1 MVSGSRLIR
10 VLAGSCF
17 LCLGL
22 SNCQFNP
29 GPEPYMGWPA
39 EAMQMD
45 PSDRSPMT
53 ESIKGEVLRVEGT
66 NYLVKREDGKEVSM
80 YADTT
85 TLIIGDISE
94 GHKVEVVVNPQNHVV
109 SIRSTS
115 TTDRRT
121 ERSESTLSQ

>member
-1 MVSGSRLIR
+1 
-10 VLAGSCF
+10 
-17 LCLGL
+17 
-22 SNCQFNP
+22 
-29 GPEPYMGWPA
+29 MGWPA

-66 NYLVKREDGKEVSM
+66 NYLVKRADGKEVSI
-80 YADTT
+80 YADAT

-121 ERSESTLSQ
+121 KRSESTLAQ